1 MVSSVSC
8 TNILMKRSN
17 CSSFPLTEDT
27 MEDLSNPSELRQWS
41 VEVAAAIEE
50 FMTEALAKNCF
61 SPEDA
66 PTLEDDDTCE
76 VSLFLSSLTD
86 MMTAMREFQHSILR
100 HA

>member
-1 MVSSVSC
+1 
-8 TNILMKRSN
+8 
-17 CSSFPLTEDT
+17 
-27 MEDLSNPSELRQWS
+27 MEDLKCPSELRQWG

-76 VSLFLSSLTD
+76 ISLFLSSLTD